1 MAAIVARPPSIALLG
16 KQTQRHR
23 WVLGPLAFSSISSSS
38 NSPSKPR
45 KLVLYSKPGCCL
57 CDGLKEKLQA
67 AFLLSGSESL
77 HDVDLQVRD
86 ITTNPDWQ
94 NAYQYEIPV
103 LARLLSDGT
112 EVHLLV
118 LVDISFVLRLELII
132 AMPFDLRVK
141 MIDNCDITN
150 LLNYCNVI
158 SFW

>member
-1 MAAIVARPPSIALLG
+1 MGVAATMAAIVARPPSIALLG

-112 EVHLLV
+112 EEILP
-118 LVDISFVLRLELII
+118 RLSPRLGVELIQKKI
-132 AMPFDLRVK
+132 SSALRE
-141 MIDNCDITN
+141 
-150 LLNYCNVI
+150 
-158 SFW
+158 